1 MTRGSETF
9 ETRHRRKDGSIIDVE
24 VAASRLDRPEGPS
37 LVCFLRDITERK
49 HHEQQLRD
57 SQALNRALFEQ
68 ALISIFIADM
78 SGRFIDVN
86 DTACRTTGF
95 SPAELLEMSV
105 FDLNE
110 RGVSHSWKEALLD
123 EWRRWKPGEHYTRE
137 SVYTRKDGTRYP
149 VLISTGI
156 IQYGETRA
164 VAAAVMDISEQKA
177 AEAAVQELLAE
188 KGTLFEELQH
198 RIKNNINTM
207 ASLLSLQANSVDDP
221 SAIAALQDATSRVNS
236 LGVLYD
242 HLYAV
247 DTANRGSIRTY
258 LEMLIERE
266 TELFAMGKGV
276 TTRSELDECL
286 CPARIL
292 STVGLIANELIT
304 NVMKHAFHNQPA
316 PMLTLTGVYRD
327 GRYCLTVQDNGPGIP
342 KAPPPRGGSGFGLMV
357 ITTLTEQLDGTITF
371 ENDHGT
377 RVTLDFPVS
386 GD

>member
-1 MTRGSETF
+1 
-9 ETRHRRKDGSIIDVE
+9 
-24 VAASRLDRPEGPS
+24 
-37 LVCFLRDITERK
+37 
-49 HHEQQLRD
+49 
-57 SQALNRALFEQ
+57 
-68 ALISIFIADM
+68 
-78 SGRFIDVN
+78 
-86 DTACRTTGF
+86 
-95 SPAELLEMSV
+95 
-105 FDLNE
+105 
-110 RGVSHSWKEALLD
+110 
-123 EWRRWKPGEHYTRE
+123 
-137 SVYTRKDGTRYP
+137 
-149 VLISTGI
+149 
-156 IQYGETRA
+156 
-164 VAAAVMDISEQKA
+164 
-177 AEAAVQELLAE
+177 
-188 KGTLFEELQH
+188 
-198 RIKNNINTM
+198 M